1 MSKTTDAFVEQNR
14 DRLLDELKEFLR
26 IPSISTL
33 PEHRGDIDR
42 AAEFVAN
49 SLRNVGM
56 ENVEIVP
63 TAKHPLVYADWMHA
77 PGKPTVLCYGHY
89 DVQPADPLE
98 EWNSPPF
105 EPEVRDGNIYGRGT
119 ADDKGQMYM
128 HVKAIEALRTADGTL
143 PINVKFLVEG
153 EEEVGGESIAKYVA
167 ENPEKLKADVALVSD
182 TELFADG
189 IPTCASACA
198 DWSIWKWNP
207 PGPARDLHSGLYGG
221 AAPNPIFGLVEL
233 LSKVKNANGVIQVPG
248 IYDDVEPPAPAEKR
262 SWKRLPF
269 SEEEF
274 RLKEV
279 GSSELTGEKKPSV
292 LERVWARPTFE
303 VHGIAGGFTGAGAK
317 TVIPAKATAKVS
329 IRLVPKQDPE
339 KVVAAFR
346 EFVEKHTPKGIHFEV
361 RVLSAGPGL
370 SVNPDHPAIKWPPRR
385 SATFW
390 ARRPFSSAPADRFPS
405 WATSPTHL
413 GIPTVLMGFGL
424 PDDGLHSPN
433 EKYVWKITTTASRPS
448 RTSSSSTARRPC
460 KWHSARSTSCSSTPA
475 SSSSSPS
482 SNGTRP
488 RSTGFLA
495 INVKGPYFLVQ
506 ALLPIFANPASIVI
520 DESA

>member
-33 PEHRGDIDR
+33 PEHRVDIDR

-49 SLRNVGM
+49 SLRHVGM

-105 EPEVRDGNIYGRGT
+105 APEVRDGNIYGRGT

-167 ENPEKLKADVALVSD
+167 ENPDVALVSD

-189 IPTCASACA
+189 IPTLCIGLRGLVYMEVEST
-198 DWSIWKWNP
+198 
-207 PGPARDLHSGLYGG
+207 GPARDLHSGLYGG

-233 LSKVKNANGVIQVPG
+233 LSKMKNANGVIQLPG
-248 IYDDVEPPAPAEKR
+248 IYDAVEPPAPAEKR

-303 VHGIAGGFTGAGAK
+303 VHGIAGGFTAAGAK

-339 KVVAAFR
+339 KVVAGFR

-361 RVLSAGPGL
+361 RVLSSGPGL
-370 SVNPDHPAIKWPPRR
+370 SVNPDHPAIQVAAKAFSDILGKKTVFIR
-385 SATFW
+385 SGGSIPIVGDFANY
-390 ARRPFSSAPADRFPS
+390 
-405 WATSPTHL
+405 L

-433 EKYVWKITTTASRPS
+433 EKYRLENYYDGIKTIAHFFEQYGAAAVAQ
-448 RTSSSSTARRPC
+448 
-460 KWHSARSTSCSSTPA
+460 PA
-475 SSSSSPS
+475 MAP
-482 SNGTRP
+482 
-488 RSTGFLA
+488 
-495 INVKGPYFLVQ
+495 
-506 ALLPIFANPASIVI
+506 PAV
-520 DESA
+520 EQPV